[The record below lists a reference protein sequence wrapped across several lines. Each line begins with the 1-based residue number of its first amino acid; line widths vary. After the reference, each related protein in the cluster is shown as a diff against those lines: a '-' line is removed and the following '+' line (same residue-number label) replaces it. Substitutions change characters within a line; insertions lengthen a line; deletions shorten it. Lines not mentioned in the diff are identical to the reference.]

1 MRLLWSAAVFAAA
14 ASSASAFAPATNGAA
29 VARSGVAMSAVATA
43 DVKAAQDAS
52 VEKLKAKDASSA
64 ALTKDVSYIPHTQ
77 EFYRLQESIH
87 TELQSLQ
94 LHLRAATITKILV
107 HIRKEY
113 KFQAI
118 AVILSDLL
126 LKRSVVL

>member
-64 ALTKDVSYIPHTQ
+64 ALSKDVSYPTYSYMSFLSATGKHS
-77 EFYRLQESIH
+77 YRTSNRGCSCIRERLLQ
-87 TELQSLQ
+87 
-94 LHLRAATITKILV
+94 
-107 HIRKEY
+107 RK
-113 KFQAI
+113 
-118 AVILSDLL
+118 S
-126 LKRSVVL
+126 S